1 MKIEKID
8 IVGKDLFINNICIII
23 SIFCLLFF
31 ITSFKVNSSVEAS
44 KKYFDVAEGAYYGP
58 IVIKDKPKVCTI
70 NASAYGLNNNSFYLS
85 GEVLDEDKETLFEFG
100 KEFWHEDG
108 YDSEGYYSEGDY
120 NSGIDLTFDKAGKY
134 YIQFHSDNVIKTE
147 KMPYDVNITIKL
159 KKGSALPYLYFG
171 MLGVIIAF
179 FVFFSNCSNREWYN
193 EFMEEHLLEED

>member
-8 IVGKDLFINNICIII
+8 IFEKDLFINNICIII

-31 ITSFKVNSSVEAS
+31 ITAFKIDSSVEAS
-44 KKYFDVAEGAYYGP
+44 KKYYDISEGAYYGP
-58 IVIKDKPKVCTI
+58 IVIKDKPKVCKI
-70 NASAYGLNNNSFYLS
+70 HASTYGLNKSSFYLS

-120 NSGIDLTFDKAGKY
+120 NSDIDLTFDKAGKY
-134 YIQFHSDNVIKTE
+134 YIQFHSNNVLKTE
-147 KMPYDVNITIKL
+147 KMPHDVSIKIEL

-171 MLGVIIAF
+171 ILGVIIAI
-179 FVFFSNCSNREWYN
+179 FVFFSNASNREWYN
-193 EFMEEHLLEED
+193 EFMEEHLLED